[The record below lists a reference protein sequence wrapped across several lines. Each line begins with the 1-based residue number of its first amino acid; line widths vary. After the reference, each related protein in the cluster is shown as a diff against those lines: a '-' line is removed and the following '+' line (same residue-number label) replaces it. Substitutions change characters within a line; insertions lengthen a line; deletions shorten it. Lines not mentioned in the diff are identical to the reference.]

1 MTSSN
6 ANARAVGSSSIH
18 KFPWKWYLS
27 DLANVTK
34 NGLTVFSCF
43 SCGGGSSMGYKLAGY
58 DVIGNV
64 EIDPRVMEVY
74 RKNNHPKYPYL
85 MDVRD
90 FLKIPD
96 ADLPKELFHL
106 DILDGSPPCSV
117 FSTAGEREK
126 GWNKEK
132 VFREGQAKQKLD
144 DLFFYFIRIAE
155 KLKPRVVIA
164 ENVSGLLKGNAK
176 GYVNEIFKAFDAAG
190 YKTQL
195 FLLNAAFMGVPQKR
209 ERCFFVAQRKDQ
221 SFPKLELKF
230 DEKPILFGE
239 IRQKDGDTSRPTELR
254 ARVQKYYKPGDHAV
268 DDINRRIGKTG
279 GYTNP
284 IVTDT
289 EISPTITANGQI
301 FRAAD
306 RTHYASLDF
315 VSATTFPQDYDFNA
329 EEPQYICGMSVPP
342 VMMAQVSTAVY
353 EQWFNCGVIH
363 HCERKV

>member
-6 ANARAVGSSSIH
+6 ANVRAVDSSSTH

-27 DLANVTK
+27 DLANVKK

-58 DVIGNV
+58 DVISNV
-64 EIDPRVMEVY
+64 EIDPRVMKVY
-74 RKNNHPKYPYL
+74 QNNNHPKYPYL
-85 MDVRD
+85 MDVRE

-96 ADLPKELFHL
+96 AELPKELFHL

-132 VFREGQAKQKLD
+132 VFREGQARQKLD
-144 DLFFYFIRIAE
+144 DLFFYFISIAQ
-155 KLKPRVVIA
+155 KLQPRVVIA

-221 SFPKLELKF
+221 AFPKLVLNF
-230 DEKPILFGE
+230 REKPILFGE
-239 IRQKDGDTSRPTELR
+239 VRSEHGTPIDPNTAKTTYEYLKSMKPSDKSIR
-254 ARVQKYYKPGDHAV
+254 
-268 DDINRRIGKTG
+268 DIKKRLYGKESNFNDII
-279 GYTNP
+279 YRDCD
-284 IVTDT
+284 VAQ
-289 EISPTITANGQI
+289 TITAAGQGI
-301 FRAAD
+301 RACDKSWLSGKDCAN
-306 RTHYASLDF
+306 
-315 VSATTFPQDYDFNA
+315 VTTFPQDYDFGDQI
-329 EEPQYICGMSVPP
+329 PKYVTGMSVPP
-342 VMMAQVSTAVY
+342 VMMAQVASEVY
-353 EQWFNCGVIH
+353 RQWFDK
-363 HCERKV
+363 E

>member
-1 MTSSN
+1 MTN
-6 ANARAVGSSSIH
+6 LNVNARAAASNSTAEH
-18 KFPWKWYLS
+18 RFPWKWYLS
-27 DLANVTK
+27 DLANIPK
-34 NGLTVFSCF
+34 NGMKVFSCF

-96 ADLPKELFHL
+96 ADLPEELFHL

-209 ERCFFVAQRKDQ
+209 ERCFFIAHRKDQ
-221 SFPKLELKF
+221 GFPKLKLQF
-230 DEKPILFGE
+230 DEKTITYGE
-239 IRQKDGDTSRPTELR
+239 IRNGTGTQIDSPYALR
-254 ARVQKYYKPGDHAV
+254 M
-268 DDINRRIGKTG
+268 
-279 GYTNP
+279 
-284 IVTDT
+284 
-289 EISPTITANGQI
+289 
-301 FRAAD
+301 
-306 RTHYASLDF
+306 ASLVKQGEKTFSDIHKRLGEKQNGF
-315 VSATTFPQDYDFNA
+315 GKHFLWDKEVPGTIVSGDSYIRGAEMKYISDIDITSIQTFPQDYNFADQTA
-329 EEPQYICGMSVPP
+329 KYICGMSVPP
-342 VMMAQVSTAVY
+342 VMMAQVSAEVY
-353 EQWFNCGVIH
+353 GQWL
-363 HCERKV
+363 KP